1 MRLPTPLVSATMIE
15 RPNRFALWAE
25 AAGQPVY
32 AHVPNSGRLRELLHP
47 GAQLRLQPT
56 PGDGRKT
63 SHRVVLARYG
73 RLWVSVDSH
82 LAPRLLSEYL
92 LQDPEALG
100 PVREVRTEVRH
111 GASRFDLLVRTDRG
125 VWMVE
130 TKSVTLA
137 RDGLGLFPD
146 APTVRGARHL
156 RELAAIARTGALAAV
171 AFVAQRH
178 DITAVAPNVAADP
191 DFAAALADAAA
202 ARVRLLAVTCRV
214 TTRAITP
221 VRLVP
226 VLV

>member
-1 MRLPTPLVSATMIE
+1 MIA

-25 AAGQPVY
+25 VAGQVVY
-32 AHVPNSGRLRELLHP
+32 AHVPNSGRLRELLYP
-47 GAQLRLQPT
+47 GAQLRLLPT

-63 SHRVVLARYG
+63 SHRVVLARHG

-92 LQDPEALG
+92 LQDPEVLG
-100 PVREVRTEVRH
+100 PVREVRGEVRH
-111 GASRFDLLVRTDRG
+111 GTSRFDLLVSSDRG
-125 VWMVE
+125 IWMVE
-130 TKSVTLA
+130 AKSVTLA
-137 RDGLGLFPD
+137 RHGLGLFPD

-156 RELAAIARTGALAAV
+156 RELATIARSGARAAV
-171 AFVAQRH
+171 AFVAQRP

-191 DFAAALADAAA
+191 DFATALSDAAA
-202 ARVRLLAVTCRV
+202 AGVRLFAVTCRV
-214 TTRAITP
+214 TTRAVAP